1 MSYSKCLVSPYLSS
15 RGTKRFGG
23 TVSTGPAS
31 AGKVLIPPNGG
42 SQFFV
47 FGFLLEVLAGDPTA
61 VIPDSP
67 RLSVDLLSHGAVSVP
82 LMLCP
87 VPEFPGE
94 KRSGS
99 CAVQCSLRVS
109 RLGISPQSER
119 AGALSGA
126 GCVAELGVNVLIY
139 CWGTEW
145 PYPSLRRS
153 KEPPLCLSVVLSLG
167 DSSGYPVRAVRR
179 GLPEP
184 SLPRDGINPNFE
196 WAAPVGQFSPALCKA
211 DGYP

>member
-1 MSYSKCLVSPYLSS
+1 MVE
-15 RGTKRFGG
+15 
-23 TVSTGPAS
+23 A
-31 AGKVLIPPNGG
+31 N
-42 SQFFV
+42 
-47 FGFLLEVLAGDPTA
+47 FLVLAFYWRFWQETQRQL
-61 VIPDSP
+61 IPDSP

-87 VPEFPGE
+87 IPEFPGE

-99 CAVQCSLRVS
+99 CAVRCSLRVS
-109 RLGISPQSER
+109 WLGISPQTER

-153 KEPPLCLSVVLSLG
+153 KEPPLCRSVVLSLG

-184 SLPRDGINPNFE
+184 PLPQDGINPNFE
-196 WAAPVGQFSPALCKA
+196 WAAPVGRFSPALCKA